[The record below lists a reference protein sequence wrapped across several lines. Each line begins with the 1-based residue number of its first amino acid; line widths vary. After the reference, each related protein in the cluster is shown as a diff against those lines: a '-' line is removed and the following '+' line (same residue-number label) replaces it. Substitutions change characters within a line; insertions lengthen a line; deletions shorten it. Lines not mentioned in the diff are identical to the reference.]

1 MKLQKILL
9 LFLSITLFSCTEENY
24 YLNDD
29 DGKVN
34 VYIEGNIT
42 NVEAQAKLLEQIG
55 TQTENIYVQNT
66 SQLTDIVINATNTEN
81 LRGIYID
88 DTNLELRNINLQGNN
103 SRISNIIIKNSKQNT
118 NILIEK
124 FVEADIVQIFTYG
137 YKFDEV
143 TGWQT
148 GTTNTTNIV
157 CNDLVKIKQN
167 FNFIASIVDGNNIAF
182 NDLKI
187 VEANNPTYYWC
198 YWRGKFDNISL
209 PKLEEMSNLKTS
221 TFGEN
226 FTNVPEYNLGLSI
239 ENLTLPELKKMNAF
253 FLEGT
258 ATGINQLNV
267 PKLQILNSFFLHT
280 FTSGGGGTVPLNT
293 YTYND
298 LRFQFP
304 MLHTCQS
311 FYIKMLGFESTYVNN
326 YLSKFLT
333 IQPITDKTILLYGEA
348 PTGQGIIDKQTLINN
363 GNIVETN

>member
-9 LFLSITLFSCTEENY
+9 LTFFITLFSCTEENY

-34 VYIEGNIT
+34 VYIEESLT
-42 NVEAQAKLLEQIG
+42 NAEAQAKLLAEIG

-66 SQLTDIVINATNTEN
+66 TLLTDIVINTANTEN

-88 DTNLELRNINLQGNN
+88 DNNAQLRNITLQGNN
-103 SRISNIIIKNSKQNT
+103 TKISQIIIKNSKQNT
-118 NILIEK
+118 NILIEGYT
-124 FVEADIVQIFTYG
+124 EANIVQIFTYG

-221 TFGEN
+221 STEN

-239 ENLTLPELKKMNAF
+239 ENLILPELKKMGEF
-253 FLEGT
+253 YLIGQ
-258 ATGINQLNV
+258 TGINHFIA
-267 PKLQILNSFFLHT
+267 PKLKTLKAFYSRT
-280 FTSGGGGTVPLNT
+280 FYYPSYNT
-293 YTYND
+293 YETTDFYND
-298 LRFQFP
+298 RFQFP
-304 MLHTCQS
+304 LLESCNGIWIEMPN
-311 FYIKMLGFESTYVNN
+311 FESTYVNS
-326 YLSKFLT
+326 YLNKFLT
-333 IQPITDKTILLYGEA
+333 LQPVSGKTIRLLGEA
-348 PTGQGIIDKQTLINN
+348 PTGQGIIDKQTLIDN
-363 GNIVETN
+363 GNFVETN